1 MNKDVRQEMKKHGV
15 HQWQVAEYL
24 GISEAT
30 MCRKMRFELSND
42 FRESV
47 MAAIRDIVI
56 SNAQAKMNGVHSLV
70 IEK

>member
-1 MNKDVRQEMKKHGV
+1 MNKDVKQEMKKCGV

-30 MCRKMRFELSND
+30 MCRKMRFELSSD

-47 MAAIRDIVI
+47 MAAIRDIVM
-56 SNAQAKMNGVHSLV
+56 SNARTKVNSACSVV

>member
-1 MNKDVRQEMKKHGV
+1 MNHDVKREMRRCGV

-30 MCRKMRFELSND
+30 MCRKMRFELSDD

-56 SNAQAKMNGVHSLV
+56 SNAQVKINGVHSVV